1 MEDLKAFTI
10 RVPARLVD
18 QIDAR
23 AKLNRRK
30 RNGEINVLLETAID
44 AGVQSDLDVVRK
56 TEGRSQ
62 SGLQSAE

>member
-44 AGVQSDLDVVRK
+44 AGVQSDLEVVKK